1 METQWLVSNTERL
14 LIRCKP
20 VLCPAI
26 LINGYLIGISSSLIV
41 ANPCGLPRCKT
52 INLNFTIRL
61 FYGFDTIHKDLIS
74 GRLVQL
80 ICSFCLCKLVDTRR
94 QLRPQTVTNKVMN
107 LHNLIHK
114 PDTGKNRC
122 IVIIIMSYIHCIWVQ
137 TRMNSSRQPI
147 SSISNFATTTFWKI
161 TSYPYI

>member
-52 INLNFTIRL
+52 INLNLMIKL

-74 GRLVQL
+74 GRLVRL
-80 ICSFCLCKLVDTRR
+80 ICSFCLCKFVDTRCQR
-94 QLRPQTVTNKVMN
+94 RPQTVANKLMN
-107 LHNLIHK
+107 LHNLVHK

-122 IVIIIMSYIHCIWVQ
+122 IVIIIMSYVHCVWVHN
-137 TRMNSSRQPI
+137 RMNSFRQSN
-147 SSISNFATTTFWKI
+147 SSISDFTTT
-161 TSYPYI
+161 TV